1 MAFSG
6 GCTRLCSVQ
15 KMVMKSM
22 NMKISGDDEASLK
35 EWQEKLNPS
44 DTQTVEM
51 NQSKKLEED
60 VDNLMI
66 TDGEDFIP

>member
-6 GCTRLCSVQ
+6 GCTRLFSVQ

>member
-1 MAFSG
+1 
-6 GCTRLCSVQ
+6 
-15 KMVMKSM
+15 MKSM